1 MGNLVVAGTDGSS
14 SSFAA
19 VETAAVEARRRRADL
34 RVVYALNW
42 PVRPMYSPLDTTP
55 INRLVSEAAERARSV
70 APEVTVTEA
79 MVPGDTVSVL
89 EAESR
94 EADLL
99 VLGARG
105 AGGLLG
111 MLLGSTAASVTAH
124 SRCPVMVARGESPE
138 TETGPVVLCVDGS
151 PASEAAVEFAFAEA
165 ALRGAR
171 LAAVHVWLPDYA
183 PPGTG
188 VESAERLLVQ
198 ALAGHAEKYPDVTV
212 RHEVASGEVRE
223 VLIERSRTA
232 QLVVA
237 GARGRGGFTGL
248 LLGSVSQALLHHA
261 HSSVAVVRSR
271 A

>member
-19 VETAAVEARRRRADL
+19 VETAAGEARRRRADL

-55 INRLVSEAAERARSV
+55 INRLVSEAAERARGV

-79 MVPGDTVSVL
+79 VLPGDTVSVL

-124 SRCPVMVARGESPE
+124 SRCPVMVARGESPG
-138 TETGPVVLCVDGS
+138 TGPVVLCVDGS

-165 ALRGAR
+165 ALRGAQ
-171 LAAVHVWLPDYA
+171 LAAVHVWLPDHA

-188 VESAERLLVQ
+188 VESAERLLAQ
-198 ALAGHAEKYPDVTV
+198 ALVGYAEKYPDVTV
-212 RHEVASGEVRE
+212 RREVASGEVRE

-232 QLVVA
+232 QLVIA

-261 HSSVAVVRSR
+261 HGSVAVVRGR